1 MKREELQV
9 AALRN
14 GTVIDHI
21 PSEKIFEVVNLLH
34 LEQVHTSVTIGY
46 NLKSQKMGK
55 KSIVK
60 IADMFF
66 TPEKLNQLSVITPN
80 ATLCVI

>member
-46 NLKSQKMGK
+46 NLKSQKMGCHHTQRHP
-55 KSIVK
+55 VCHQG
-60 IADMFF
+60 
-66 TPEKLNQLSVITPN
+66 L
-80 ATLCVI
+80 

>member
-21 PSEKIFEVVNLLH
+21 PSEKIFEVVNLLR

-46 NLKSQKMGK
+46 NLTS
-55 KSIVK
+55 
-60 IADMFF
+60 
-66 TPEKLNQLSVITPN
+66 
-80 ATLCVI
+80 